1 MLVERNMNLHVYS
14 HWVSHGKYKILHTRQ
29 GAFSQGMC
37 RGRVSDFIEAI
48 SYTHGT
54 GRQSNSYH
62 LNGVRIH
69 SSGCNDTKSCTSGRG

>member
-1 MLVERNMNLHVYS
+1 MFIHIGFLMENTKS
-14 HWVSHGKYKILHTRQ
+14 CILGRGLLARAYVQ
-29 GAFSQGMC
+29 
-37 RGRVSDFIEAI
+37 GRVSDFIEAI